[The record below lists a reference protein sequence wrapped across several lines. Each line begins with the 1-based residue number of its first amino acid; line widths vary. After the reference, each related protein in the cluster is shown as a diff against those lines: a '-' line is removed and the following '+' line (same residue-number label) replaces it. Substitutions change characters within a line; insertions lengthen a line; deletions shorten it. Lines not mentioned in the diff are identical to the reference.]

1 MARFLDLTGWRVHMV
16 LMDTVVRSSLDRS
29 GTASHASN
37 AAPSSVAPPAR
48 RLGCLTAS
56 AGAAAAAAA
65 AAAAGGTVAVVFTE
79 LLSIAHT
86 LKVARAI
93 HFFEAGL
100 SSVPGAGR
108 GQGFVADQGRRS
120 ITAQCLAFVVAQAVS
135 HRAGGRG
142 GRGQLLADG
151 AGLTGRGLGYSA

>member
-1 MARFLDLTGWRVHMV
+1 MV

-37 AAPSSVAPPAR
+37 AAPSVAPPAR
-48 RLGCLTAS
+48 RLGCLTA
-56 AGAAAAAAA
+56 GAAAAAAA
-65 AAAAGGTVAVVFTE
+65 AAAAGVAAGGTVAVVFTE

-142 GRGQLLADG
+142 ARGQLLADG
-151 AGLTGRGLGYSA
+151 AGLTGRGLGFSA